1 MSHLPQLIIDL
12 SYILATAAVVA
23 VFFKMIKQPIIL
35 GYLLS
40 GLMLGPHVGIMPT
53 VRDVTNISIWAEI
66 GVIFVLFSIGLEF
79 SFKKLANIGSRALTT
94 GLMEV
99 HLMLALGF
107 LLGKMFGWNNVNSL
121 FLGGILSISSTAVV
135 IKSFEELGIKGK
147 DFAPLV
153 VGVLI
158 VEDIF
163 AVLLMVILPTL
174 AITKSLSGIDLIM
187 SISKLIFFITLC
199 FIVGLLIIP
208 WFLKKVRPSLSD
220 ELTLILCLGLCF
232 AMVLIAAETG
242 FSPALGAFVMGSILA
257 DTKEGKKVEHRV
269 KPIKELFSAIFFVSV
284 GMLIDPVFMFENWFI
299 IAVICVVTVVGKIS
313 GNILG
318 SLLAGTRLETAIG
331 TGFSLAQIGEFSFII
346 ATLGISL
353 GIIDKG
359 LYSIAVA
366 VSVVTTYF
374 TPILIKNIDRFYS
387 FLLNILPENTRV
399 LMKDYRFAIKWQND
413 ESAFSL
419 LISAYA
425 SKIFFNSVVIV
436 ALNLIL
442 RKTLLIYLRTQF
454 GYQTWITVLVAALF
468 LIISS
473 PFLWAITHSLPS
485 LLKQQDQ
492 VLMAKLEQLK
502 FGSKTIRFLFGLT
515 LIMFLSSQFSS
526 LSSTDG
532 FIVALLTLLI
542 TFLCH
547 FSAPLYHRF
556 EQHFFSQLDEN
567 EEI

>member
-12 SYILATAAVVA
+12 SYILATAAIVA
-23 VFFKMIKQPIIL
+23 VFFRTIKQPIIL

-40 GLMLGPHVGIMPT
+40 GLLLGPHVGILPT
-53 VRDVTNISIWAEI
+53 VRDVTSISIWAEI

-79 SFKKLANIGSRALTT
+79 SFKKLANIGSKALTT

-99 HLMLALGF
+99 HLMLGLGF
-107 LLGKMFGWNNVNSL
+107 ILGKMFGWSTVNAI

-158 VEDIF
+158 VEDVF
-163 AVLLMVILPTL
+163 AVLLMVVLPTMS
-174 AITKSLSGIDLIM
+174 ITKSLSGLDLIM
-187 SISKLIFFITLC
+187 SISKLVFFITLC
-199 FIVGLLIIP
+199 FIVGLLIVP
-208 WFLKKVRPSLSD
+208 WFLKKVRNNLSD

-232 AMVLIAAETG
+232 VMVLIAAETG

-257 DTKEGKKVEHRV
+257 DTKEGRKVEHRV

-284 GMLIDPVFMFENWFI
+284 GMLIDPMFMLENWSI
-299 IAVICVVTVVGKIS
+299 IAIVCVVTVLGKIT

-366 VSVVTTYF
+366 VSVVTTF
-374 TPILIKNIDRFYS
+374 LTPILIKNIENFYA
-387 FLLNILPENTRV
+387 FLMGHLPEQTRE
-399 LMKDYRFAIKWQND
+399 LMKDYRFAMKWQNG
-413 ESAFSL
+413 ESTFGL
-419 LISAYA
+419 LFSAYA
-425 SKIFFNSVVIV
+425 GKIFFNSVVIV
-436 ALNLIL
+436 ALNLTL
-442 RKTLLIYLRTQF
+442 RKTALIYLRNEF
-454 GYQTWITVLVAALF
+454 GYQVWITVLVAAAF
-468 LIISS
+468 LILSS

-485 LLKQQDQ
+485 LEKQQDQ
-492 VLMAKLEQLK
+492 NLMDKLEQLK
-502 FGSKTIRFLFGLT
+502 FGSKTVRFLFGLT
-515 LIMFLSSQFSS
+515 LVLVLSGQFSS
-526 LSSTDG
+526 LSNTDG
-532 FIVALLTLLI
+532 FIVALLTILI

-547 FSAPLYHRF
+547 FSAPLYNKF
-556 EQHFFSQLDEN
+556 EHHFFSQLDEN

>member
-1 MSHLPQLIIDL
+1 M
-12 SYILATAAVVA
+12 
-23 VFFKMIKQPIIL
+23 
-35 GYLLS
+35 
-40 GLMLGPHVGIMPT
+40 
-53 VRDVTNISIWAEI
+53 
-66 GVIFVLFSIGLEF
+66 IFVLFSIGLEF
-79 SFKKLANIGSRALTT
+79 SFKKLANIGSKALTT

-99 HLMLALGF
+99 HLMLGLGF
-107 LLGKMFGWNNVNSL
+107 ILGKIFGWSTVNAI

-135 IKSFEELGIKGK
+135 IKSFEELNIKGK

-158 VEDIF
+158 VEDVF
-163 AVLLMVILPTL
+163 AVLLMVVLPTIS
-174 AITKSLSGIDLIM
+174 ITKSLSGLDLIM

-199 FIVGLLIIP
+199 FIIGLLIVP
-208 WFLKKVRPSLSD
+208 WFLKKVRNSLSD

-232 AMVLIAAETG
+232 VMVLIAAETG

-257 DTKEGKKVEHRV
+257 DTKEGRKVEHRV

-284 GMLIDPVFMFENWFI
+284 GMLIDPMFMLNNWSI
-299 IAVICVVTVVGKIS
+299 IAIVCIVTILGKIT

-366 VSVVTTYF
+366 VSVVTTF
-374 TPILIKNIDRFYS
+374 ITPILIKNIEPFYS
-387 FLLNILPENTRV
+387 FLLGRLPEQTRE
-399 LMKDYRFAIKWQND
+399 LMKDYRFAMKWQNG
-413 ESAFSL
+413 ESTFGL
-419 LISAYA
+419 LFSAYA
-425 SKIFFNSVVIV
+425 GKIFFNSVVIV
-436 ALNLIL
+436 ALNLTL
-442 RKTLLIYLRTQF
+442 RKTALIYLRNEF
-454 GYQTWITVLVAALF
+454 GYQVWITVLVAAAF
-468 LIISS
+468 LILSS

-485 LLKQQDQ
+485 QEKQQDQ
-492 VLMAKLEQLK
+492 VLMDKLEQLK

-515 LIMFLSSQFSS
+515 LVMVLSGQFSS
-526 LSSTDG
+526 LSNTDG
-532 FIVALLTLLI
+532 FIVALLTILI

-547 FSAPLYHRF
+547 FSAPLYNKF

>member
-12 SYILATAAVVA
+12 SYILATAAIVA
-23 VFFKMIKQPIIL
+23 VFFRIIKQPIIL
-35 GYLLS
+35 GYLLA
-40 GLMLGPHVGIMPT
+40 GLLLGPHVGIMPT
-53 VRDVTNISIWAEI
+53 VRDVTSISIWAEI

-79 SFKKLANIGSRALTT
+79 SFKKLANIGSKALTT

-99 HLMLALGF
+99 HLMLGLGF
-107 LLGKMFGWNNVNSL
+107 ILGKIFGWSAVNAI

-135 IKSFEELGIKGK
+135 IKSFEELNIKGK

-158 VEDIF
+158 VEDVF
-163 AVLLMVILPTL
+163 AVLLMVVLPTIS
-174 AITKSLSGIDLIM
+174 ITKSLSGLDLIM

-199 FIVGLLIIP
+199 FIIGLLIVP
-208 WFLKKVRPSLSD
+208 WFLKKVRNSLSD

-232 AMVLIAAETG
+232 VMVLIAAETG

-257 DTKEGKKVEHRV
+257 DTKEGRKVEHRV

-284 GMLIDPVFMFENWFI
+284 GMLIDPMFMLNNWSI
-299 IAVICVVTVVGKIS
+299 IAIVCIVTILGKIT

-366 VSVVTTYF
+366 VSVVTTF
-374 TPILIKNIDRFYS
+374 ITPILIKNIEPFYS
-387 FLLNILPENTRV
+387 FLLGRLPEQTRE
-399 LMKDYRFAIKWQND
+399 LMKDYRFAMKWQNG
-413 ESAFSL
+413 ESTFGL
-419 LISAYA
+419 LFSAYA
-425 SKIFFNSVVIV
+425 GKIFFNSVVIV
-436 ALNLIL
+436 ALNLTL
-442 RKTLLIYLRTQF
+442 RKTALIYLRNEF
-454 GYQTWITVLVAALF
+454 GYQVWITVLVAAAF
-468 LIISS
+468 LILSS

-485 LLKQQDQ
+485 QEKQQDQ
-492 VLMAKLEQLK
+492 VLMDKLEQLK

-515 LIMFLSSQFSS
+515 LVMVLSGQFSS
-526 LSSTDG
+526 LSNTDG
-532 FIVALLTLLI
+532 FIVALLTILI

-547 FSAPLYHRF
+547 FSAPLYNKF

>member
-12 SYILATAAVVA
+12 SYILATAAIVA
-23 VFFKMIKQPIIL
+23 VFFRIIKQPIIL
-35 GYLLS
+35 GYLLA
-40 GLMLGPHVGIMPT
+40 GLLLGPHVGIMPT
-53 VRDVTNISIWAEI
+53 VRDVTSISIWAEI

-79 SFKKLANIGSRALTT
+79 SFKKLANIGSKALTT

-99 HLMLALGF
+99 HLMLGLGF
-107 LLGKMFGWNNVNSL
+107 ILGKIFGWSAVNAI

-135 IKSFEELGIKGK
+135 IKSFEELNIKGK
-147 DFAPLV
+147 DFAPLF

-158 VEDIF
+158 VEDVF
-163 AVLLMVILPTL
+163 AVLLMVVLPTIS
-174 AITKSLSGIDLIM
+174 ITKSLSGLDLIM

-199 FIVGLLIIP
+199 FIIGLLIVP
-208 WFLKKVRPSLSD
+208 WFLKKVRNSLSD

-232 AMVLIAAETG
+232 VMVLIAAETG

-257 DTKEGKKVEHRV
+257 DTKEGRKVEHRV

-284 GMLIDPVFMFENWFI
+284 GMLIDPMFMLNNWSI
-299 IAVICVVTVVGKIS
+299 IAIVCIVTILGKIT

-366 VSVVTTYF
+366 VSVVTTF
-374 TPILIKNIDRFYS
+374 ITPILIKNIEPFYS
-387 FLLNILPENTRV
+387 FLLGRLPEQTRE
-399 LMKDYRFAIKWQND
+399 LMKDYRFAMKWQNG
-413 ESAFSL
+413 ESTFGL
-419 LISAYA
+419 LFSAYA
-425 SKIFFNSVVIV
+425 GKIFFNSVVIV
-436 ALNLIL
+436 ALNLTL
-442 RKTLLIYLRTQF
+442 RKTALIYLRNEF
-454 GYQTWITVLVAALF
+454 GYQVWITVLVAAAF
-468 LIISS
+468 LILSS

-485 LLKQQDQ
+485 QEKQQDQ
-492 VLMAKLEQLK
+492 VLMDKLEQLK

-515 LIMFLSSQFSS
+515 LVMVLSGQFSS
-526 LSSTDG
+526 LSNTDG
-532 FIVALLTLLI
+532 FIVALLTILI

-547 FSAPLYHRF
+547 FSAPLYNKF